1 MLRFLRI
8 KHLAVIDSVEVEFD
22 PGLNVLTG
30 ETGAGKSIL
39 VEAVGLLLG
48 GRASGDLVRTGEDAA
63 AIEAIF
69 ESGGEELLVRR
80 EITAQGRSRAFINGA
95 LATATALK
103 ELSNRL
109 VELHGQHE
117 HQTLLDPSTHLGVI
131 DAFGRLDTLLTPTAA
146 AFDAMRASQDELAR
160 VRAAARDRESR
171 LDLIAFQLGEMDRAN
186 LKASAPGEPEEDL
199 ELTATRQVLASAER
213 VERLCAESY
222 SSLYESDDAILAS
235 LGAVWRRVAELAEL
249 DPQFKPYLESRDGIK
264 SQLEDLAGFLRKY
277 ADSIQASPE
286 RLQQVEERLA
296 LLERL
301 KRKYG
306 PTLADVIARR
316 DALKRELSD
325 LSRGDERIAELERE
339 LATARSAFL
348 AAAEKLSKERRRIA
362 KGFATQ
368 LESLVAELAMER
380 TRFDIRFGDGPL
392 PESAWSA
399 RGIDAAEFFISPNL
413 GEHLRP
419 LARIVSGG
427 ELSRIMLAIK
437 TLTATTRHGFSDAT
451 DRPPSASAPGLIFD
465 EVDAG
470 IGGRVADVVGRK
482 LRTLGSAFQVL
493 CITHLPQIAAYADT
507 HFEIEKTVEAGRTRT
522 TVRRL
527 EGGGRV
533 DEVARM
539 LGGEAISDGLR
550 ESAREM
556 LAGPARRRP
565 GSRRAAGES
574 ERRKAKVLGNGPEI
588 SDRDVR
594 LPDECPRLRAHGRPA
609 RTGRLRGDRRRGR
622 CRRGGDQHVQRPR
635 TRGG

>member
-8 KHLAVIDSVEVEFD
+8 RHLAVIDSVEVEFD

-48 GRASGDLVRTGEDAA
+48 GRASGDLVRTGEEAA

-80 EITAQGRSRAFINGA
+80 EITTQGRSRAFINGT
-95 LATATALK
+95 LVTAGALK
-103 ELSNRL
+103 DLSNRL
-109 VELHGQHE
+109 IELHGQHE

-131 DAFGRLDTLLTPTAA
+131 DNFGRLDALLAPTAA
-146 AFDAMRASQDELAR
+146 AFDGWRASQDELAR
-160 VRAAARDRESR
+160 VRGAARDRESR
-171 LDLIAFQLGEMDRAN
+171 LDLVTFQLAELDRAA
-186 LKASAPGEPEEDL
+186 LRAPASNDPGEDV
-199 ELTATRQVLASAER
+199 ELTALRQVLANADR
-213 VERLCAESY
+213 VERLCTESY
-222 SSLYESDDAILAS
+222 ASLYESDNAILGG

-249 DPQFKPYLESRDGIK
+249 DPRFKPYLDSRDGIK
-264 SQLEDLAGFLRKY
+264 SQLEDLAVFLRKY
-277 ADSIQASPE
+277 ADGIEVSPA

-306 PTLADVIARR
+306 PALADVIARR
-316 DALKRELSD
+316 DALRRELAD
-325 LSRGDERIAELERE
+325 LTGGDERIAELDRR
-339 LATARSAFL
+339 TAVARAAFL
-348 AAAEKLSKERRRIA
+348 DAAGTLSQERRRIA
-362 KGFATQ
+362 VALARE
-368 LESLVAELAMER
+368 LEALVAELAMER
-380 TRFDIRFGDGPL
+380 TRFEVRFDDGPPL
-392 PESAWSA
+392 EAAWSG
-399 RGIDAAEFFISPNL
+399 RGIDAAEFFVSPNP
-413 GEHLRP
+413 GEDLRP

-437 TLTATTRHGFSDAT
+437 TLTATTRHGFSDAA

-470 IGGRVADVVGRK
+470 IGGRVADIVGRK

-507 HFEIEKTVEAGRTRT
+507 HFEIGKSIDGGRTRT

-527 EGGGRV
+527 DDGGRV
-533 DEVARM
+533 EELARM

-550 ESAREM
+550 LSAREM
-556 LAGPARRRP
+556 LTERSKETQRP
-565 GSRRAAGES
+565 VEA
-574 ERRKAKVLGNGPEI
+574 
-588 SDRDVR
+588 
-594 LPDECPRLRAHGRPA
+594 
-609 RTGRLRGDRRRGR
+609 GRLRGGPGTPGPGADAPRPAQAARPDPTALRSEPSARLGENATRAGRAKAKGERRKS
-622 CRRGGDQHVQRPR
+622 
-635 TRGG
+635 